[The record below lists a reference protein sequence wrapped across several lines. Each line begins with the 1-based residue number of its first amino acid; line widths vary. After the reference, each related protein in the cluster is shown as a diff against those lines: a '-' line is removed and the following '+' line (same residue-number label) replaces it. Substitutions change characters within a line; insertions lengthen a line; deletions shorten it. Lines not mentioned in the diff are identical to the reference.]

1 MASWL
6 QLTVFNADGCSATD
20 SVLVQALDCTAIA
33 TPGAPSALKVIPNP
47 SSGSFHVEYSG
58 HAGEAMNAALFAAD
72 GRPVQLFRVV
82 LGRPVHVDLAPGLYV
97 LVLEAQRG
105 GIPLRTVLQLVGP

>member
-1 MASWL
+1 
-6 QLTVFNADGCSATD
+6 
-20 SVLVQALDCTAIA
+20 
-33 TPGAPSALKVIPNP
+33 
-47 SSGSFHVEYSG
+47 
-58 HAGEAMNAALFAAD
+58 MNAALFAAD